1 MSTVL
6 DLDEALEVLAQG
18 GVVALP
24 TDTVY
29 GIGASLAHP
38 SGIGALFAL
47 KHRPASLALPVLVD
61 SVGQIEQLGVVW
73 PENAQRLA
81 RAWWPGPLTVIV
93 PVAATLAALVGGT
106 SDSVGFRIP
115 DDELLR
121 GLLARSGPL
130 VVTSANSH
138 GEAPCS
144 SAAAVLEV
152 FAGRGELCGVI
163 DGGPREGVVSTVVAL
178 SGPTWRVVREGAISA
193 EDIATALD

>member
-1 MSTVL
+1 VSVVL
-6 DLDEALEVLAQG
+6 GIDEALEALAHG
-18 GVVALP
+18 EVVALP

-29 GIGASLAHP
+29 GLGASLAQP
-38 SGIGALFAL
+38 SAIGALFAL

-73 PENAQRLA
+73 PENARRLA
-81 RAWWPGPLTVIV
+81 RAYWPGPLTIVV
-93 PVAATLAALVGGT
+93 PVAQTLAALVGGT

-138 GEAPCS
+138 GEAPCA
-144 SAAAVLEV
+144 SAAAVLDA
-152 FAGRGELCGVI
+152 FTGHGELSGVL
-163 DGGPREGVVSTVVAL
+163 DGGPRDGVVSTVVDL
-178 SGPTWRVVREGAISA
+178 SGPTWRVVREGAIRA
-193 EDIATALD
+193 EEITTALG